1 VAIQRLYEGQRR
13 AVINMRPEN
22 SERSQTSELK
32 KKYRARRERV
42 GFSGYI
48 NFMHDA
54 LSQLYA
60 RGSKFVPSKLRKK
73 WEIIN
78 LHYMSEEEDTEDGK
92 ILVRK
97 LSWRSESKM
106 GPVYGLLNSLQ

>member
-1 VAIQRLYEGQRR
+1 MISVVAIQRLYEGQRR

-22 SERSQTSELK
+22 SERFQTNELK

-48 NFMHDA
+48 NFMHGA

-60 RGSKFVPSKLRKK
+60 RRSKLSHRNYGRSGKSLTFIICPRRR
-73 WEIIN
+73 WEN
-78 LHYMSEEEDTEDGK
+78 FSEETF
-92 ILVRK
+92 
-97 LSWRSESKM
+97 M
-106 GPVYGLLNSLQ
+106 AF